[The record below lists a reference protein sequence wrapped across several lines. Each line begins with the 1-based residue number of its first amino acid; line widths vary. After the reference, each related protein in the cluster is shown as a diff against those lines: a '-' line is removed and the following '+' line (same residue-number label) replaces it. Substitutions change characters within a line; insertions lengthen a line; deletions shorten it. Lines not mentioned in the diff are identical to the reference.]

1 MSIQMAPNNMQDEII
16 RKGDQKPT
24 DIKEDSV
31 KTSNSA
37 NPDNTAKIIRFNP
50 AGNSSDTKKAAQP
63 NRIDTRPTF
72 DQYIPEKSGGQKS
85 YGHYKMV
92 ADENGNPKVQFFEPS
107 KNLEEKENGTSKAD
121 VSGKSNAEKSS
132 DGDQK
137 LQKLKKKRQEL
148 KQQILSEADPKK
160 AEQLKKKL
168 ALIERKIKS
177 QQK

>member
-1 MSIQMAPNNMQDEII
+1 MSILMTPNNMQDEII
-16 RKGDQKPT
+16 RKGDLKQT

-31 KTSNSA
+31 KINNSA
-37 NPDNTAKIIRFNP
+37 NPDSAAKINRFNP
-50 AGNSSDTKKAAQP
+50 VGNVSDAKKATQQ
-63 NRIDTRPTF
+63 NRIDTRPAF
-72 DQYIPEKSGGQKS
+72 DQYIPEKSDGQKS

-107 KNLEEKENGTSKAD
+107 KNLEENGTSMTD
-121 VSGKSNAEKSS
+121 VSGKSDTEKSS
-132 DGDQK
+132 EGGQK
-137 LQKLKKKRQEL
+137 LEKLKKKRQEL
-148 KQQILSEADPKK
+148 KQQILSEADPIK

>member
-1 MSIQMAPNNMQDEII
+1 MSILMTPNNMQDEIM
-16 RKGDQKPT
+16 RRGDLKQT

-31 KTSNSA
+31 KISNSA
-37 NPDNTAKIIRFNP
+37 NPDSAAKISRFNP
-50 AGNSSDTKKAAQP
+50 VGNSSDTKKATQP
-63 NRIDTRPTF
+63 NRIDTRPAF
-72 DQYIPEKSGGQKS
+72 DQYTPEKPDGQKS

-92 ADENGNPKVQFFEPS
+92 ADEYGNPKAQFFEPS
-107 KNLEEKENGTSKAD
+107 KNLEEKENDTSMTD
-121 VSGKSNAEKSS
+121 VSGKSDTEKSS
-132 DGDQK
+132 EGSQK